1 MEPAHNVSE
10 FVLLGLTQNQES
22 EQICF
27 VLFSLF
33 YAVTVVGN
41 LLIIITIKSSKSL
54 ISPMYFFL
62 SYLSFVD
69 ICYST
74 VIAPKLIGDFLVERK
89 TISFAACMTQL
100 FFGHFLGGT
109 EMFLLTVMAYDRY
122 IAICKPLHYMTI
134 MTGRVCGWM
143 VLGSWTGGFL
153 HSIVQTLLTTQ
164 LPFCGPNEID
174 HYLCDV
180 QPLLKLACT
189 DTYVIGLMV
198 VANTGMLSLTCFV
211 VLVTS
216 YFVILVSL
224 RRRTTEGRLKALS
237 TCASHIT
244 VVVLYFGPCIF
255 MYLRPSITFPEDK
268 TVCVFYTVFTPML
281 NPLIYTLRNEEV
293 KNAMR
298 KMWIQKVDLD
308 DK

>member
-1 MEPAHNVSE
+1 MEPANNVSE
-10 FVLLGLTQNQES
+10 FILLGLTQHQES

-27 VLFSLF
+27 VLFSFF
-33 YAVTVVGN
+33 YAVTIVGN
-41 LLIIITIKSSKSL
+41 LLIIITIKSSQSL

-69 ICYST
+69 ISYST
-74 VIAPKLIGDFLVERK
+74 AIAPKMIADFLVERK
-89 TISFAACMTQL
+89 TISFAGCMTQL

-109 EMFLLTVMAYDRY
+109 EVFLLTIMAYDRY

-134 MTGRVCGWM
+134 MSGRVCGWL
-143 VLGSWTGGFL
+143 VLGCWTGGFV
-153 HSIVQTLLTTQ
+153 HSIIQTLLTTH

-180 QPLLKLACT
+180 HPLLKLACT
-189 DTYVIGLMV
+189 DTYIVGIIV
-198 VANTGMLSLTCFV
+198 VANTGMISLTSFV

-216 YFVILVSL
+216 YVVILFSL
-224 RRRTTEGRLKALS
+224 RRHTTEGRLKALS

-244 VVVLYFGPCIF
+244 VVIICFGPCMFI
-255 MYLRPSITFPEDK
+255 YLRPTTTLSEDK
-268 TVCVFYTVFTPML
+268 SVSVFYTVVTPML

-298 KMWIQKVDLD
+298 KMWIQKVD
-308 DK
+308 